1 MAMERR
7 NSGSFGAAAMII
19 AATTLSTAHADSL
32 GLVLRPSAPLVT
44 PGQTVDVKLAVRYQS
59 TGPFVA
65 PQAQSFLAL
74 DVILSWDPAKLQ
86 FLGLS
91 STGSIPMLFSYL
103 PAPAQ
108 DYTGLNELNPPR
120 DGDLFYTGATP
131 LGQPRN
137 VTEADAQV
145 TTFRFKVLGS
155 WASTEVRALPNRTV
169 LAYAETIVYDGTTPG
184 LGVTGTLTPAQIRQC
199 VADLDRNGA
208 VDGAD
213 LALLLAAF
221 GQANAAADLDQSGTV
236 EGADLGL
243 LLAAWGP
250 CQ

>member
-1 MAMERR
+1 V
-7 NSGSFGAAAMII
+7 
-19 AATTLSTAHADSL
+19 STAHADSL
-32 GLVLRPSAPLVT
+32 GLVLRPATSLVT
-44 PGQTVDVKLAVRYQS
+44 TGQIVEVRMLVRREL
-59 TGPFVA
+59 TGPYVA

-74 DVILSWDPAKLQ
+74 DVILEWDPAKLR
-86 FLGLS
+86 FLGLT

-103 PAPAQ
+103 PSPAQ

-137 VTEADAQV
+137 VSESDAQV
-145 TTFRFKVLGS
+145 TSFRFQVLGS
-155 WASTEVRALPNRTV
+155 WSSTQVRVVPSKTV
-169 LAYAETIVYDGTTPG
+169 ATYAETVVYDGTVPG
-184 LGVTGTLTPAQIRQC
+184 LGVTGPFTPAQLRQC
-199 VADLDRNGA
+199 VADLDRNGT

-221 GQANAAADLDQSGTV
+221 GQASATADLDQSGTV

>member
-1 MAMERR
+1 MTI
-7 NSGSFGAAAMII
+7 AAA
-19 AATTLSTAHADSL
+19 AVSSAHADSL
-32 GLVLRPSAPLVT
+32 GLVLRPAASLVT
-44 PGQTVDVKLAVRYQS
+44 TGQIVEVKLLVHHEFV
-59 TGPFVA
+59 GPYVA

-74 DVILSWDPAKLQ
+74 DVILEWDPAKLR
-86 FLGLS
+86 FLGLT

-103 PAPAQ
+103 PSPTQ
-108 DYTGLNELNPPR
+108 DYTGLNEYNPPR

-137 VTEADAQV
+137 VSESDAQV
-145 TTFRFKVLGS
+145 TSFRFQVVGT
-155 WASTEVRALPNRTV
+155 WASTQVRVLPSKTV
-169 LAYAETIVYDGTTPG
+169 ASYAETIVYDGTVPG
-184 LGVTGTLTPAQIRQC
+184 LGVTGPFVPAQLRQC
-199 VADLDRNGA
+199 VADLDRNGT

-213 LALLLAAF
+213 LALLLGAF

>member
-1 MAMERR
+1 MSIARHNLDSTR
-7 NSGSFGAAAMII
+7 VAAMIV
-19 AATTLSTAHADSL
+19 AAMATSAANADSL
-32 GLVLRPSAPLVT
+32 GLVLRPSASLVT
-44 PGQTVDVKLAVRYQS
+44 AGQTVDVRLAVKYQT

-74 DVILSWDPAKLQ
+74 DVVLSWDPTKLQ

-108 DYTGLNELNPPR
+108 DYTGLNEFNPPR

-145 TTFRFKVLGS
+145 TTFRFRVLGT
-155 WASTEVRALPNRTV
+155 WASTEVRALPSRTV

-184 LGVTGTLTPAQIRQC
+184 LGVTGTLTPAQVRQC
-199 VADLDRNGA
+199 IADLDRTGG

-213 LALLLAAF
+213 LALLLAAY
-221 GQANAAADLDQSGTV
+221 GQPSATADLDKSGTV
-236 EGADLGL
+236 DGADLGL
-243 LLAAWGP
+243 LLSAWGP